1 LRPILVVNPRTDP
14 AFLAFVRQEI
24 DGLPDTDP
32 MSLQTRLRERHPAAT
47 VHVRLL
53 SSEPS
58 TVWYVYRD
66 GRWMPSPT
74 RAEEIGVGEG

>member
-1 LRPILVVNPRTDP
+1 M
-14 AFLAFVRQEI
+14 AFVREQI
-24 DGLPDTDP
+24 DGLPNVDP
-32 MSLQTRLRERHPAAT
+32 MSLQSRLRERHPAAT

-66 GRWMPSPT
+66 GRWTPAADQELT
-74 RAEEIGVGEG
+74 AEDR